1 MKFGKTRAEKYA
13 EEQANLEYRYKN
25 PKTWF
30 AWYPVQIDTGEW
42 VWWEHVKVIEP
53 INDYGAEGITTGYH
67 YHSSLSNTY
76 KRIKNDD

>member
-30 AWYPVQIDTGEW
+30 AWYPVQIHTGEW
-42 VWWEHVKVIEP
+42 AWWEHVKVIEP
-53 INDYGAEGITTGYH
+53 IVDTTY
-67 YHSSLSNTY
+67 SSKGRYYYTTLGNTY